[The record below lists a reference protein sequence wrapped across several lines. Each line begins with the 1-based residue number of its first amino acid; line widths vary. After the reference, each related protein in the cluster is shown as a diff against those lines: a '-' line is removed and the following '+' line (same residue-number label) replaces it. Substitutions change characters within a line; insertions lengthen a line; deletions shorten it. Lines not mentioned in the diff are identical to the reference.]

1 MMSNAAKLSCW
12 SAVAGA
18 ALMIIGFLTVTI
30 AGYNTH
36 ALDVN
41 AAQSFGF
48 IGANFVVAAG
58 SILVLYGLPGIY
70 ARWSEGWG
78 RVGLAGIALSAFFL
92 MIFGVFGSLL
102 TAIVSQWIAVKAP
115 SLITD
120 PGPTSLYVV
129 IGLATLAM
137 FGALITMAIPMLR
150 NRVAAPWVGYGLIA
164 STALFV
170 LGFAFAG
177 SMTKP
182 NVFAVLVVAA
192 AEILATCVL
201 GYLGYLGATATRA
214 VRTEPG
220 VTRQSQLSS
229 GGLS

>member
-1 MMSNAAKLSCW
+1 MMSNAVKLSCW

-18 ALMIIGFLTVTI
+18 ALMIVAFLGLTI

-41 AAQSFGF
+41 AAQSAGF
-48 IGANFVVAAG
+48 IGANFAVAAG

-78 RVGLAGIALSAFFL
+78 SVGLAAIALSAFFL

-102 TAIVSQWIAVKAP
+102 AAIVNQWIAVKAP

-129 IGLATLAM
+129 IGLATLAI
-137 FGALITMAIPMLR
+137 FGALITMTIPILR
-150 NRVAAPWVGYGLIA
+150 RRVAAPWVGYVLIA
-164 STALFV
+164 STVLFV
-170 LGFAFAG
+170 IGFGFVG

-182 NVFAVLVVAA
+182 NVFAVLALAA
-192 AEILATCVL
+192 AEILATFVL
-201 GYLGYLGATATRA
+201 GYLGYLGATDTRTVRSEA
-214 VRTEPG
+214 VA
-220 VTRQSQLSS
+220 TRQSHLSS
-229 GGLS
+229 GGVS